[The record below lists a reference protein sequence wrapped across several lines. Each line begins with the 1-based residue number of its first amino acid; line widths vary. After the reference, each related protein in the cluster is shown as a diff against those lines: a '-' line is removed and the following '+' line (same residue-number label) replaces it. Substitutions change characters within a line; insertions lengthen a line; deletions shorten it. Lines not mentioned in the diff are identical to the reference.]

1 MILIGLSY
9 VLELFENVCLRS
21 FIKISSKL
29 AKLKLLPSPFLQSE
43 SVHSFLHSYK
53 TLDLP
58 PLTTPL
64 ECLEKY
70 LLGIQ
75 FGRLV
80 DLYSNF
86 LNSSSIPPY
95 SLSGIAVIAL
105 CFLLFLFLLVLHAF
119 LKKIPSLTGLKT
131 TTHSINNASSLN
143 IDPNTTHTQYRHPKH
158 HISRALSSVIIP
170 TPSGKSRFPASFLR
184 VAGAARVS
192 RVAACDMNDADK
204 VSGIVE
210 IEAAILL
217 AGLVSGKLEL
227 RDRWMEEEGIV
238 GTKGSDFDHSRS
250 KDSLDELISFMKGS
264 LGVGGYQFKLN
275 VGKKMWA
282 SVASWVVLAGYGG
295 TTTAPKT
302 KGVDF
307 SQCTRYVQIA
317 SFGRYAPIIRSIQ
330 PLHPESTMKLDLD
343 FVPYA
348 SFESTVKAFIHS
360 IPLSKNQNIDAILE
374 FTVLAPH
381 VKWLSREYVL
391 CAIPFM
397 YTNDGRNANSII
409 KSDATPPPTLTPT
422 PMLLSLKQVIENL
435 TSLSSSSSLQILS
448 CTNTS
453 SECSSSLREI
463 VRERDLVG
471 LDGGLNPKGHAHGG
485 CGEESS
491 SWMRER
497 SMMLWQAAIL
507 RAGWVQRWV
516 VVSYASVRCKRL
528 RYPNAYF
535 PVILRIF
542 HDPSL
547 VDVICHKNERH
558 FSLAMIYSC
567 FSITWACYV
576 LQLGCGG
583 YSDEEMLVVTNKRR
597 TRGFQM
603 RMASNRFQQFGI
615 RQNAIGPSE
624 FWPAAGYSALR
635 KVFIAVYLSNIFLG
649 RDSKGLSSRAPG
661 LSGFEKL
668 LMKSFL
674 GQKYIGQ
681 IEKSR
686 ASKELRKALYQ

>member
-1 MILIGLSY
+1 MILLY
-9 VLELFENVCLRS
+9 VLELSKNVCLRS

-29 AKLKLLPSPFLQSE
+29 AKLKLLPSPFLQFE
-43 SVHSFLHSYK
+43 SLHSFLHSYK
-53 TLDLP
+53 ALDLP
-58 PLTTPL
+58 SLTTPL

-80 DLYSNF
+80 DLYLNF
-86 LNSSSIPPY
+86 LNFDSSSIPHY
-95 SLSGIAVIAL
+95 FLSGLAVIVL
-105 CFLLFLFLLVLHAF
+105 CSLLFLFLLVLHAL
-119 LKKIPSLTGLKT
+119 LKKILNFTGLKT
-131 TTHSINNASSLN
+131 TTPSINNAPSLN
-143 IDPNTTHTQYRHPKH
+143 IELNIEPNTPHTQYRRAKH

-184 VAGAARVS
+184 VAGAAGVS
-192 RVAACDMNDADK
+192 RVAAVTVTRYANDANK
-204 VSGIVE
+204 VSGVVDPGNVVNVVE
-210 IEAAILL
+210 IEAAALL
-217 AGLVSGKLEL
+217 AGLISGKLEL
-227 RDRWMEEEGIV
+227 RDRWIGEEGNDDF
-238 GTKGSDFDHSRS
+238 GTKGSNHSHY
-250 KDSLDELISFMKGS
+250 KDSLDELISLMKGS
-264 LGVGGYQFKLN
+264 FEVDEYQFKLK

-295 TTTAPKT
+295 TTTAPKI

-307 SQCTRYVQIA
+307 LQCTRYVRRA
-317 SFGRYAPIIRSIQ
+317 SSGQHAPIIRSIQ
-330 PLHPESTMKLDLD
+330 PFYSESTMRLDLD

-360 IPLSKNQNIDAILE
+360 MPHSENQNIDAVLE

-397 YTNDGRNANSII
+397 YPNGRNANSII

-453 SECSSSLREI
+453 SKCSSSLREI

-471 LDGGLNPKGHAHGG
+471 LDGGLNPKGHAHSECGGYRG
-485 CGEESS
+485 CGESS

-516 VVSYASVRCKRL
+516 VVCS
-528 RYPNAYF
+528 
-535 PVILRIF
+535 
-542 HDPSL
+542 H
-547 VDVICHKNERH
+547 
-558 FSLAMIYSC
+558 
-567 FSITWACYV
+567 
-576 LQLGCGG
+576 
-583 YSDEEMLVVTNKRR
+583 MLV
-597 TRGFQM
+597 
-603 RMASNRFQQFGI
+603 
-615 RQNAIGPSE
+615 
-624 FWPAAGYSALR
+624 
-635 KVFIAVYLSNIFLG
+635 
-649 RDSKGLSSRAPG
+649 
-661 LSGFEKL
+661 
-668 LMKSFL
+668 
-674 GQKYIGQ
+674 
-681 IEKSR
+681 
-686 ASKELRKALYQ
+686 